1 MKLKERF
8 AAPEAAIRL
17 LFWLFSAL
25 CLIAAAVMPDR
36 GTMLE
41 GLGRICVLPYQSAN
55 SYFDAA
61 NGGYAGTFLNVALV
75 CVICSAVYSLPG
87 SKPDSVSV
95 LAFFLTAGF
104 AFWGITVLNIWFC
117 FAGTLII
124 CAIRRV
130 DPRPQGNLL
139 LFSTGLAPLITDL
152 LLRYPGSDVRGA
164 TVFGAVLALA
174 VCCFIALILPAGLA
188 HSPKMHKGY
197 DLYSAAVPVGLA
209 AFFLRAVLYKVLGGT
224 LADGIG
230 VGAGE
235 GNWTVTNVFCIVVF
249 VLAIMLGLILGGS
262 FKRYWALMQDSGFGA
277 DYGAKYGAGTAIMNF
292 GIYGLFIVLYYNL
305 IGANWNAATIG
316 CVFCMV
322 CCCFKGSQPRNVLP
336 IMLGYVLASFAA
348 KGLCAAL
355 GTQFAFPINAQ
366 AIVIGLCFANG
377 LSPVAGKYGW
387 LAGILFGVLH
397 YALVTSVPLTH
408 GGFLLYNGGFTAAL
422 ICFLFIP
429 VMEMFFKTKDER
441 RELKAK

>member
-1 MKLKERF
+1 MAKENKKEISFVEGPIFQSLIRF
-8 AAPEAAIRL
+8 ALP
-17 LFWLFSAL
+17 
-25 CLIAAAVMPDR
+25 V
-36 GTMLE
+36 
-41 GLGRICVLPYQSAN
+41 LG
-55 SYFDAA
+55 
-61 NGGYAGTFLNVALV
+61 
-75 CVICSAVYSLPG
+75 
-87 SKPDSVSV
+87 
-95 LAFFLTAGF
+95 
-104 AFWGITVLNIWFC
+104 
-117 FAGTLII
+117 
-124 CAIRRV
+124 
-130 DPRPQGNLL
+130 
-139 LFSTGLAPLITDL
+139 
-152 LLRYPGSDVRGA
+152 
-164 TVFGAVLALA
+164 
-174 VCCFIALILPAGLA
+174 ALILQAAYGAVDLLVVGRFGSTSGL
-188 HSPKMHKGY
+188 
-197 DLYSAAVPVGLA
+197 SAVSTGSQVLNLVTFVVTQLAMGVTVLIARYLGERCPEQIGAVIGGAAVVFALVSALLFAVPVGLA